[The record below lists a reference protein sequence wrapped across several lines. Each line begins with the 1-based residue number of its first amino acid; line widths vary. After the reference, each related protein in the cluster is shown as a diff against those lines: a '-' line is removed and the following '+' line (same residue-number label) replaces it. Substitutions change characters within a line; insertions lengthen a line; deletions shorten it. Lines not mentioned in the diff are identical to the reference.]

1 MKKKIKVVAI
11 LTLLI
16 GVITIGSIVFAK
28 DGWGFNR
35 NIMPHDLMPFVKF
48 DKLEDEYKIYSKVE
62 KDGENL
68 VLASDKDENVII
80 EREDEGNPYQSWI
93 LELSWVDSDNFFE
106 NDKFAGTYYTI
117 KNKATGKYLYLS
129 SFSHLDN
136 KGLTTKKLE
145 GGSHLCS
152 MEYCFGFGTGEFSK
166 QTSLG
171 DDRFD
176 LTRTNPNYYYI
187 QNSFGGLTVTRV
199 NEEKTATIQTS
210 KMDFNKQD
218 EYIFTF
224 KKTKSYKHS
233 IKGQVYQLP
242 LSYDN
247 KEYNLIS
254 EASIYEKNSIKD
266 MVKNDGKDF
275 DKLLNE
281 NKVIDDCKVEIVNK
295 ADDDKLK
302 LNRDGT
308 FEILTNKDEI
318 EINLKRD
325 GYEDVGATIN
335 IKDCEKSEFL
345 AFMKEFKEVKT
356 VLKGKVLEVTGNDKA
371 GVFYT
376 EQSSTK
382 GISAKIKLID
392 SEGTSKELRSN
403 SSGIF
408 SFEDMALGEYKLDI
422 SASEYDT
429 KKINESKIVLKEE
442 ENNIYIYLER
452 EIKDDGKNPEAEIM
466 FEYNSEDEGAFTS
479 AKSTL
484 TNYSEPV
491 YVLKGWIEYNDGTK
505 EKWDV
510 DKDKKNLI
518 VKFDDKSVKKSSINK
533 NAVIYYEIVDMKG
546 NKSTISETLVLK
558 QDR

>member
-1 MKKKIKVVAI
+1 MMKKVKVGII
-11 LTLLI
+11 LALLI
-16 GVITIGSIVFAK
+16 SVISFSIVVFGEEK
-28 DGWGFNR
+28 
-35 NIMPHDLMPFVKF
+35 NINNMFLQGSSKLEPFVEFEEK
-48 DKLEDEYKIYSKVE
+48 EYKIFSKIKNNGKEMVLCD
-62 KDGENL
+62 KNSTNNNGYVVMKEN
-68 VLASDKDENVII
+68 KN
-80 EREDEGNPYQSWI
+80 EDNNQVWI
-93 LELSWVDSDNFFE
+93 LKHPYVTS
-106 NDKFAGTYYTI
+106 KGTLYYAI
-117 KNKATGKYLYLS
+117 Q
-129 SFSHLDN
+129 N
-136 KGLTTKKLE
+136 KGTGRYICIDFFAEYSNYKLFTRDKPKVWDWE
-145 GGSHLCS
+145 
-152 MEYCFGFGTGEFSK
+152 EDYYFGFGSGNHE
-166 QTSLG
+166 
-171 DDRFD
+171 FD
-176 LTRTNPNYYYI
+176 LSKDYPEYYYI
-187 QNSFGGLTVTRV
+187 WSGAFFGHALKVK
-199 NEEKTATIQTS
+199 NDAKEITATKTNENIDLNEME
-210 KMDFNKQD
+210 K
-218 EYIFTF
+218 YIFTLKEF
-224 KKTKSYKHS
+224 KNYKHS

-254 EASIYEKNSIKD
+254 EASIYEKNLIKD

-275 DKLLNE
+275 EKLLNE
-281 NKVIDDCKVEIVNK
+281 NKIIDDCKVEIVNK
-295 ADDDKLK
+295 VDDDKLK

-318 EINLKRD
+318 ELNLKRD

-335 IKDCEKSEFL
+335 IKDCEKSELL

-356 VLKGKVLEVTGNDKA
+356 VLKGKVLEVTGNDKV

-392 SEGTSKELRSN
+392 SEGTSKEVRSN
-403 SSGIF
+403 SNGIF
-408 SFEDMALGEYKLDI
+408 NFEDMALGEYKLGI

-429 KKINESKIVLKEE
+429 KKINGSKIVLKEE
-442 ENNIYIYLER
+442 ENNIYIYLDR

-518 VKFDDKSVKKSSINK
+518 VKFDDKSVKKSNINK